1 MLIPSKKH
9 MYTLRWSA
17 LGQRKMTTKIIL
29 SFSNSIVHQFTLGW
43 FIREDKNPMC
53 WFDVESEKLLSVDG
67 GVIMNRESVKKIQTV
82 DIETVMG
89 KESDLVANISSSR
102 INEDTLMILL
112 RAGIIEDVS
121 DDEGEEIICNHIQN
135 MNSFINNKK
144 VSPKIEQWIKDQDSV
159 GIERIIPKRSLF
171 GSKLNISCCKVL

>member
-9 MYTLRWSA
+9 MYTPRWNA
-17 LGQRKMTTKIIL
+17 LGQRKMTTKVVL

-43 FIREDKNPMC
+43 FIREDKNPRC
-53 WFDVESEKLLSVDG
+53 WFDIESEKLLSVDG

-82 DIETVMG
+82 DIDTVMG
-89 KESDLVANISSSR
+89 KESIQIAHISSSR

-121 DDEGEEIICNHIQN
+121 DDEGEKIIRKHIKN
-135 MNSFINNKK
+135 MNAVVNKQTLDPNIK
-144 VSPKIEQWIKDQDSV
+144 QWVNEQGSI
-159 GIERIIPKRSLF
+159 GIERIIPKKSLF
-171 GSKLNISCCKVL
+171 NSKLNVSCCKIL